1 MTGGHSP
8 SARNAAI
15 SAAAGRERSDS
26 LETPPASR
34 TSISAGGA
42 VGVTGQ
48 AASKRSSAGCL
59 LHSGLTDFPQQLC
72 QVAVGLGQ
80 QIQAPELDTNRLLEE
95 FGGREVTVLDRL
107 MEIVR

>member
-15 SAAAGRERSDS
+15 SAAARRERSDS

-42 VGVTGQ
+42 IGVAGQ
-48 AASKRSSAGCL
+48 AASKRPSAGCL
-59 LHSGLTDFPQQLC
+59 LASGLTNFTQ
-72 QVAVGLGQ
+72 
-80 QIQAPELDTNRLLEE
+80 
-95 FGGREVTVLDRL
+95 
-107 MEIVR
+107 